1 MLKHKV
7 ILIEGP
13 DNVGKSTLIRNLKN
27 KLNDEVFLT
36 LSFANVKQNS
46 PEEHI
51 EYSKELYDNMFKFCR
66 FQTEIIGNSLII
78 DRSHIGEMVYSPL
91 YRNYSGDYVLD
102 IESEYNTDNFYLIV
116 LTDTAENLISR
127 DDGLSHSIDLDKKN
141 EELNLF
147 REAFKKSNIQ
157 NKYMMNIEG
166 HNEVEVLNKV
176 LDYIIYKE

>member
-1 MLKHKV
+1 M
-7 ILIEGP
+7 
-13 DNVGKSTLIRNLKN
+13 
-27 KLNDEVFLT
+27 
-36 LSFANVKQNS
+36 
-46 PEEHI
+46 
-51 EYSKELYDNMFKFCR
+51 
-66 FQTEIIGNSLII
+66 
-78 DRSHIGEMVYSPL
+78 YSPL

-102 IESEYNTDNFYLIV
+102 IENKYNTDNFYLIV

-141 EELNLF
+141 EELKLF

-166 HNEVEVLNKV
+166 HNENEVLNKV